1 MSGGHHFARH
11 EGINQVQ
18 VAGKLGLSSATLHLA
33 LRIVDLFMD
42 GHDIQVGI
50 TQIDVNLLAMFF
62 LLSGA
67 TVIPGVSWGV
77 AVGKQDGGE
86 VTIYSSAG

>member
-50 TQIDVNLLAMFF
+50 TQNWCEFTPQSPCSSCSQEPQLYLVCLGALLLASKM
-62 LLSGA
+62 
-67 TVIPGVSWGV
+67 
-77 AVGKQDGGE
+77 E
-86 VTIYSSAG
+86 ER